1 MLYYS
6 FVISDIL
13 ICKIY
18 IVKFII
24 SLELLIEILTF
35 TQILN
40 SHHITLV
47 HYIVSRQY
55 MNSNA
60 DSPSQFNTLVMIK

>member
-13 ICKIY
+13 IYKIY

-24 SLELLIEILTF
+24 SLESL
-35 TQILN
+35 ILN
-40 SHHITLV
+40 FWL
-47 HYIVSRQY
+47 
-55 MNSNA
+55 
-60 DSPSQFNTLVMIK
+60 

>member
-13 ICKIY
+13 ISKIY

-24 SLELLIEILTF
+24 SLESLILKF
-35 TQILN
+35 WL
-40 SHHITLV
+40 SF
-47 HYIVSRQY
+47 R
-55 MNSNA
+55 
-60 DSPSQFNTLVMIK
+60 P

>member
-35 TQILN
+35 TRILN
-40 SHHITLV
+40 SHHITHV
-47 HYIVSRQY
+47 HYIS
-55 MNSNA
+55 
-60 DSPSQFNTLVMIK
+60 